1 MNFLTF
7 ELAGPIGNM
16 GDYRNVVSLVLALL
30 ITGVADAGLFYIF
43 KRGFCRAYIAI
54 TEFLAIF
61 SWLFG
66 FDLVLLICLAILV
79 IGCIVFFV
87 GNSVEAKTLIA
98 NNLKG
103 KTPGLNVFSRRKKS
117 SGEALFDRE
126 AVYAKVQTAV
136 ITMAKQKVGAIIT
149 FERKDS
155 LNDVMKSGTIINAP
169 VSAELLQTIFY
180 PGTRLHDGAV
190 IIRGQRIVSAAC
202 VLNLAAFGVIKAQH
216 ALFSECVMKECSFF
230 RFRWQDWTL
239 RDCDM
244 QRAEI
249 HETAMKGMNVTS
261 CGIEGIMADIPSIRG
276 MTVTSDQAVQLAA
289 LLGLIVQ

>member
-1 MNFLTF
+1 MHGRKLLKTMNFLTF

-16 GDYRNVVSLVLALL
+16 GDYRNVVSLVMALL

-190 IIRGQRIVSAAC
+190 IIRNDMIVAASVYYTPTTRPLTGKFGSRHRASIGISEICDAVTVVVSEETGRISIAYQGELTTVGPDTFLST
-202 VLNLAAFGVIKAQH
+202 FESFMDQ
-216 ALFSECVMKECSFF
+216 SEKE
-230 RFRWQDWTL
+230 
-239 RDCDM
+239 
-244 QRAEI
+244 
-249 HETAMKGMNVTS
+249 ETSK
-261 CGIEGIMADIPSIRG
+261 D
-276 MTVTSDQAVQLAA
+276 
-289 LLGLIVQ
+289 

>member
-1 MNFLTF
+1 
-7 ELAGPIGNM
+7 M

-190 IIRGQRIVSAAC
+190 IIRNDMIVAASVYYTPTTRPLTGKFGSRHRASIGISEICDAVTVVVSEETGRISIAYQGELTTVGPDTFLST
-202 VLNLAAFGVIKAQH
+202 FES
-216 ALFSECVMKECSFF
+216 FMDRSEKE
-230 RFRWQDWTL
+230 
-239 RDCDM
+239 
-244 QRAEI
+244 
-249 HETAMKGMNVTS
+249 ETSK
-261 CGIEGIMADIPSIRG
+261 D
-276 MTVTSDQAVQLAA
+276 
-289 LLGLIVQ
+289 

>member
-1 MNFLTF
+1 MHGRKLLKTMNFLTF

-190 IIRGQRIVSAAC
+190 IIRNDMIVAASVYYTPTTRPLTGKLGSRHRASIGISEICDAVTVVVSEETGRISIAYQGELTTVGPDTFLST
-202 VLNLAAFGVIKAQH
+202 FESFMDQ
-216 ALFSECVMKECSFF
+216 SEKE
-230 RFRWQDWTL
+230 
-239 RDCDM
+239 
-244 QRAEI
+244 
-249 HETAMKGMNVTS
+249 ETSK
-261 CGIEGIMADIPSIRG
+261 D
-276 MTVTSDQAVQLAA
+276 
-289 LLGLIVQ
+289 

>member
-190 IIRGQRIVSAAC
+190 IIRNDMIVAASVYYTPTTRPLTGKFGSRHRASIGISEICDAVTVVVSEETGRISIAYQGELTTVGPDTFLST
-202 VLNLAAFGVIKAQH
+202 FESFMDQ
-216 ALFSECVMKECSFF
+216 SEKE
-230 RFRWQDWTL
+230 
-239 RDCDM
+239 
-244 QRAEI
+244 
-249 HETAMKGMNVTS
+249 ETSK
-261 CGIEGIMADIPSIRG
+261 D
-276 MTVTSDQAVQLAA
+276 
-289 LLGLIVQ
+289 

>member
-16 GDYRNVVSLVLALL
+16 GDYRNVVSLVMALL

-190 IIRGQRIVSAAC
+190 IIRNDMIVAASVYYTPTTRPLTGKFGSRHRASIGISEICDAVTVVVSEETGRISIAYQGELTTVGPDTFLST
-202 VLNLAAFGVIKAQH
+202 FESFMDQ
-216 ALFSECVMKECSFF
+216 SEKE
-230 RFRWQDWTL
+230 
-239 RDCDM
+239 
-244 QRAEI
+244 
-249 HETAMKGMNVTS
+249 ETSK
-261 CGIEGIMADIPSIRG
+261 D
-276 MTVTSDQAVQLAA
+276 
-289 LLGLIVQ
+289 

>member
-1 MNFLTF
+1 MHGRKLLKTMNFLTF

-190 IIRGQRIVSAAC
+190 IIRNDMIVAASVYYTPTTRPLTGKFGSRHRASIGISEICDAVTVVVSEETGRISIAYQGELTTVGPDTFLST
-202 VLNLAAFGVIKAQH
+202 FESFMDQ
-216 ALFSECVMKECSFF
+216 SEKE
-230 RFRWQDWTL
+230 
-239 RDCDM
+239 
-244 QRAEI
+244 
-249 HETAMKGMNVTS
+249 ETSK
-261 CGIEGIMADIPSIRG
+261 D
-276 MTVTSDQAVQLAA
+276 
-289 LLGLIVQ
+289 

>member
-16 GDYRNVVSLVLALL
+16 GDYRNVVSLVMALL

-190 IIRGQRIVSAAC
+190 IIRNDMIVAASVYYTPTTRPLTGKFGSRHRASIGISEICDAVTVVVSEETGRISIAYQGELTTVGPDTFLST
-202 VLNLAAFGVIKAQH
+202 FESFMDQ
-216 ALFSECVMKECSFF
+216 SEKEEASK
-230 RFRWQDWTL
+230 D
-239 RDCDM
+239 
-244 QRAEI
+244 
-249 HETAMKGMNVTS
+249 
-261 CGIEGIMADIPSIRG
+261 
-276 MTVTSDQAVQLAA
+276 
-289 LLGLIVQ
+289 